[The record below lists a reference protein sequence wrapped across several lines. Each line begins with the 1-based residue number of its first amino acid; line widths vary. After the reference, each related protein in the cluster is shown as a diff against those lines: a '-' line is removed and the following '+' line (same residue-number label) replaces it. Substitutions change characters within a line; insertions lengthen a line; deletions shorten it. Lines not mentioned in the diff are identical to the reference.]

1 MEKNNNNAVKATK
14 ATAKEQATKIAK
26 LADNAAKKI
35 MNGEVTLAQAV
46 NVANNFNNKLNAAVS
61 EKACK
66 TIINAWNAAVKSVT
80 AAVENATA
88 KAQEQAKAERDAA
101 DEELAKVQEQAEQ
114 VRLMNTAAVEKA
126 HSTKAKAVADRLAKI
141 SELKAQLAKEQAQL
155 NAEQEQA
162 TAAAVDVAKAHQL
175 KGTAT
180 LNDTAVMNVTAAN
193 DNAAAY
199 VEKAANLFNDL
210 RKDKSFKAAFKDFN
224 NEGKGLFHA
233 VKDMKA
239 RWEKVGPVLNAAN
252 VGVTLEQ
259 VNINLFFTE
268 NINPFLQVATAEGVK
283 VATLGRNGVK
293 AVKTWNAE
301 KCVLVLIVN
310 RILNDIVAKDATA
323 KAAADKQVTLLIN
336 AAKAL
341 QAAVND
347 EGKAKAATKKA
358 KAATKKAD
366 NAATLAEQ
374 EQAKANADNANLKA
388 DIAKE
393 KAAESKAA
401 ADTAKATAEQAQ
413 ADTLKATTKAAKD
426 IVKATA

>member
-88 KAQEQAKAERDAA
+88 KAKEQAKAERDAA
-101 DEELAKVQEQAEQ
+101 AEELAKVQEQAER

-141 SELKAQLAKEQAQL
+141 SELKAQLAKEQTQL

-162 TAAAVDVAKAHQL
+162 NAAAVDVAKAHQL

-259 VNINLFFTE
+259 VNINLFFSE

-366 NAATLAEQ
+366 HVTTLAEQ

-388 DIAKE
+388 DIAND

-401 ADTAKATAEQAQ
+401 ADKAKTTAEQAQ